1 MGPCHFWI
9 GNLLAHQWKA
19 RFPKEISLRQLN
31 AYGIPIARVF
41 FSLAIQ
47 IENATWPTC
56 QEVNMPG
63 KKLALFFS
71 FLMLVAALLAT
82 PSALAQSTA
91 TLQGT
96 VTDSK
101 GAVLPNATVVV
112 RNRSTSAERTTQT
125 DSEGNYQVAALPV
138 GNYTIE
144 VKVQGFK
151 TQVADQVTVEVAK
164 TVVQNFQ
171 LDVGAI
177 SEQVLVSSDVPVI
190 ETTTTSVGTVINQRT
205 VQEIPLNGRHFVDL
219 GLLIPGSVTP
229 PQNGFLTAPLRG
241 QGSFA
246 FNTAGAREDTV
257 NFMINGVN
265 LNDMVQNQ
273 ITFQPSINTVQE
285 FKADNSTFS
294 AEYGRNSGAIVNIAT
309 RSGANQYHG
318 ELFEFLRNEA
328 LDARNFFERTSE
340 PAPFKRNQFGFNIGG
355 PVNIPHFGEGGPIL
369 SYNGKNQTFFFLSYE
384 GLRQRQ
390 GLTISGVTVPTDA
403 QRAAVTDP
411 VILKLLPLIPRPNVG
426 ASGFSG
432 SATAPVNIDQWTI
445 DLSHNMGANDRLHGY
460 YAHQRDERGEPTLQG
475 NSVPGFGDTRRS
487 RRQIFTLNETHSFGS
502 SVVNEAR
509 FGFNRIHITF
519 TPNAQL
525 NPLDFGIHN
534 GVTEPIGLPQ
544 MAVTGTGLNLGGPA
558 GFPQGRSDT
567 TFVLSDTLSYLR
579 GNHSFKFGGEW
590 RRFYNNNTNRDTG
603 NFAFANMAAFLNGT
617 ANTFAVT
624 LGDVSSA
631 IAQGALGLFVQDNYK
646 LRPNFTLELGF
657 RYDWLMSPTE
667 RFDRFVDFVPEIVSL
682 VRVNNGIAPVYHTN
696 AKNFQPRLGFSWDPF
711 KDGKTSVRGAYAI
724 LADQP
729 VTNLV
734 TGNATNPPFATAVA
748 LPANTTTKLSEATDP
763 GHAVP
768 GSTVSPSSSDPE
780 FDNGYVQSW
789 NLNVQREIGRG
800 LAVTAGYFGSKGTH
814 LRISR
819 NLNQTFL
826 NAALNPVRPFPNLA
840 SSSPIAPGLPLL
852 NITFR
857 EGTSNSNYNAL
868 WLTATKRLSGGLQFN
883 ASYTF
888 SKSIDYNSQSS
899 QGVTV
904 QDSYNLRGDR
914 GLSDF
919 DARHRFVVS
928 GLYELPFKGNQLK
941 EGWQLS
947 MITQSQSGNPVT
959 LLAGNAAAIGAI
971 QAASA
976 NSLTGLATL
985 RPDINGPVTISPTAA
1000 ASGIGVQWFPNLVCD
1015 PRPGGKCPSG
1025 SAVILPVAAVG
1036 NRTIYHFG
1044 SMGRNVLIGP
1054 RFNNTDVSLIK
1065 RTKLGE
1071 HQLIEFRWEVFDVF
1085 NHANFG
1091 QPGRVAQVDS
1101 TAFGLITNTRFPT
1114 GDSGSSRQM
1123 QFALKY
1129 KF

>member
-1 MGPCHFWI
+1 M
-9 GNLLAHQWKA
+9 L
-19 RFPKEISLRQLN
+19 
-31 AYGIPIARVF
+31 
-41 FSLAIQ
+41 
-47 IENATWPTC
+47 
-56 QEVNMPG
+56 G
-63 KKLALFFS
+63 KKIALFFPL
-71 FLMLVAALLAT
+71 LMLVFGLLVST
-82 PSALAQSTA
+82 PVLAQSTA

-96 VTDSK
+96 VTDAK
-101 GAVLPNATVVV
+101 GAVIPNATVTVK
-112 RNRSTSAERTTQT
+112 NKNTSVERTAQT
-125 DSEGNYQVAALPV
+125 DSNGNYQVAALPV
-138 GNYTIE
+138 GSYQVE
-144 VKVQGFK
+144 VKVEGFK
-151 TQVADQVTVEVAK
+151 TQVVDQVTLEVAK

-171 LDVGAI
+171 LDVGAV
-177 SEQVLVSSDVPVI
+177 SEQVLVTTDLPVI
-190 ETTTTSVGTVINQRT
+190 ETATTSVGTVINQRT

-246 FNTAGAREDTV
+246 INTAGNREDTV

-309 RSGANQYHG
+309 RSGANDYHG
-318 ELFEFLRNEA
+318 ELFEFLRNDVF
-328 LDARNFFERTSE
+328 DARNFFERTTQ
-340 PAPFKRNQFGFNIGG
+340 PAPFKRNQFGFNLGG
-355 PVNIPHFGEGGPIL
+355 PLNLPHFGEGGPVL
-369 SYNGKNQTFFFLSYE
+369 SYNGKNRTFFFFSYE

-390 GLTISGVTVPTDA
+390 GLTISGVTVPTLA

-411 VILKLLPLIPRPNVG
+411 VIKQLLPLIPLPNVG
-426 ASGFSG
+426 ANGFAG
-432 SATAPVNIDQWTI
+432 SATAPVNIDQGTL
-445 DLSHNMGANDRLHGY
+445 DVSHNIGTNDRLHGY
-460 YAHQRDERGEPTLQG
+460 YALQRDQRGEPTLQG
-475 NSVPGFGDTRRS
+475 NSIPGFGDTRQS
-487 RRQIFTLNETHSFGS
+487 RRQIFTLNETHTFGS
-502 SVVNEAR
+502 AVVNEAR
-509 FGFNRIHITF
+509 FGFNRIHILF
-519 TPNAQL
+519 TPNALL
-525 NPLDFGIHN
+525 NPLDFGIKD

-544 MAVTGTGLNLGGPA
+544 MNITGTALNFGGPT

-567 TFVLSDTLSYLR
+567 TFVLSDTLNYLR
-579 GNHSFKFGGEW
+579 GNHSFRFGAEA
-590 RRFYNNNTNRDTG
+590 RRFYNNNTNKDTG
-603 NFAFANMAAFLNGT
+603 AFAFANMAAFLAGT
-617 ANTFAVT
+617 ANTFTVT
-624 LGDVSSA
+624 LGDVSTA
-631 IAQGALGLFVQDNYK
+631 IAQGALGLFVQDNWK
-646 LRPNFTLELGF
+646 VRPNLTFELGL

-667 RFDRFVDFVPEIVSL
+667 RYNRFVDYVPETNSL
-682 VRVNNGIAPVYHTN
+682 VQVNNGIAPVYHTN
-696 AKNFQPRLGFSWDPF
+696 AQNFQPRIGFAWDPF
-711 KDGKTSVRGAYAI
+711 KNGKTSIRGAYAI

-729 VTNLV
+729 ITNLV
-734 TGNATNPPFATAVA
+734 TGNATNPPFATSVA
-748 LPANTTTKLSEATDP
+748 LPANATTQLFNATDP

-768 GSTVSPSSSDPE
+768 GATVSPSSSDPE
-780 FDNGYVQSW
+780 FDNAYMQSW
-789 NLNVQREIGRG
+789 NLNIQREVSNG
-800 LAVTAGYFGSKGTH
+800 LAVTVGYFGSKGTN
-814 LRISR
+814 LRITR

-826 NAALNPVRPFPNLA
+826 NAALNPVRPFPRLSA
-840 SSSPIAPGLPLL
+840 SSPIAPNVPLL

-868 WLTATKRLSGGLQFN
+868 WVTANKRMAKGLQFN

-919 DARHRFVVS
+919 DARHRFVIS

-947 MITQSQSGNPVT
+947 FVTQSQSGNPVT
-959 LLAGNAAAIGAI
+959 LLAGNAGAIGTLI
-971 QAASA
+971 PAANA

-985 RPDINGPVTISPTAA
+985 RPDVSGPVTISPTAA

-1015 PRPGGKCPSG
+1015 PRPGGSCPSG
-1025 SAVILPVAAVG
+1025 SVVILPVAFING
-1036 NRTIYHFG
+1036 KTIYHFG
-1044 SMGRNVLIGP
+1044 SLGRNVVIGP
-1054 RFNNTDVSLIK
+1054 SFNNSDISLIK
-1065 RTKLGE
+1065 RTNIGE
-1071 HQLIEFRWEVFDVF
+1071 HQQIEFRWEVFDVF

-1091 QPGRVAQVDS
+1091 QPGRTAQVGS
-1101 TAFGLITNTRFPT
+1101 TTFGVITNTRFAT